1 MVTWQDALQ
10 TFITICAS
18 FTVVCVAVGWVIK
31 IVKGAK
37 KPADDINEKLDND
50 NKRLK
55 SLEGQY
61 RYIVSAIGV
70 LMRCDLVILGHLQTG
85 NESGK
90 MERMENELRD
100 FLIDQAASEE
110 AQVKVG

>member
-1 MVTWQDALQ
+1 MDWDAVQ
-10 TFITICAS
+10 SICVSIAVVGAAITYIYK
-18 FTVVCVAVGWVIK
+18 GIK
-31 IVKGAK
+31 FAK
-37 KPADDINEKLDND
+37 KPSDDINEKLDND

-61 RYIVSAIGV
+61 RYIVSSIGV
-70 LMRCDLVILGHLQTG
+70 LMRSNLVILRHLQTG

-90 MERMENELRD
+90 MSKMEQELQN
-100 FLIDQAASEE
+100 FLIDQAAQEE